1 MKPYTAPVLT
11 DYGTV
16 ADITAILGNP
26 FTGDVTFDVDG
37 NVIESAMNSIDQCSF
52 TPACLEIGG
61 P

>member
-16 ADITAILGNP
+16 ADITATLGNP
-26 FTGDVTFDVDG
+26 FTGDASFDVDG
-37 NVIESAMNSIDQCSF
+37 NVVEAGMNSLNQCSLVC
-52 TPACLEIGG
+52 PPYE